1 MKRTNTIAGRLGAL
15 AACFAVAALLAAA
28 AAFAISFAE
37 PQPVYAGTVPG
48 VVAAENADETTGAEQ
63 TDGATNDTTDEAD
76 AASSDS
82 AKAIAAAIAIGLA
95 AAAAAIGMG
104 MVISKTNEST
114 ARQPEISGK
123 LSSNMMLGLVFI
135 ETVVIYA
142 LVVGILVI
150 FVL

>member
-37 PQPVYAGTVPG
+37 PQPVYAETVPG
-48 VVAAENADETTGAEQ
+48 IVATEITVGTAAAQTG
-63 TDGATNDTTDEAD
+63 GATNDTTDEAD

-114 ARQPEISGK
+114 ARQPEMSGK

>member
-1 MKRTNTIAGRLGAL
+1 MKRTNIIAGRLGAL
-15 AACFAVAALLAAA
+15 AACLAVAALLGAA

-37 PQPVYAGTVPG
+37 PQPVYAETVPG
-48 VVAAENADETTGAEQ
+48 IVAAESADETTGVDQ
-63 TDGATNDTTDEAD
+63 TGETTDDDET
-76 AASSDS
+76 ASSDA
-82 AKAIAAAIAIGLA
+82 AKAVAAAVAIGLA
-95 AAAAAIGMG
+95 AAAAAVGMG

-114 ARQPEISGK
+114 ARQPEMSGK

>member
-37 PQPVYAGTVPG
+37 PQPVYAETVPG
-48 VVAAENADETTGAEQ
+48 VVAAESADETTGAEQ

-114 ARQPEISGK
+114 ARQPEMSGK

-135 ETVVIYA
+135 ETVVIYS